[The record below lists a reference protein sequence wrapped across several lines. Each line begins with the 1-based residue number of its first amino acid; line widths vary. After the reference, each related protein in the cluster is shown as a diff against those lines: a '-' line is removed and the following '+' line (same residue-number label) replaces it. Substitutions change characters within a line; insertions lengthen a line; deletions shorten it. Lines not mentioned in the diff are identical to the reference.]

1 MLVGK
6 DAKLRAEIIERRS
19 ESSNRGSLALGD
31 GGKMDKVEVDTRT
44 QEARPPEEQS
54 IRIVVKRSHRI
65 TGHVQKI

>member
-19 ESSNRGSLALGD
+19 ESSNRSSLALGD
-31 GGKMDKVEVDTRT
+31 GGKMDKIKVETRT

-65 TGHVQKI
+65 AGHVQKI